1 MPPALTGFNGAKLR
15 EAREARL
22 LTGVSLA
29 ELARVTSAMISQYEH
44 GKRTPQTDV
53 LQRIADALSL
63 PVSFFLQRHEDETA
77 LDSPLTFRSYSSAT
91 KSARTREDWRFRW
104 HVSITHYLE
113 RFVALPQVRF
123 PDWEMPAPNDLSDQD
138 IDLVATKL
146 RRFWGLDDE
155 PISDLA
161 ELAERNGAIVVR
173 YDLGAK
179 ALDAYS
185 AWSAGRPHIILGAD
199 KMAAVRSRY
208 DTAHEIAHLIL
219 HRGISE
225 AQLKTGELHK
235 EIERQANFFA
245 GSFLLPASTFAED
258 VTVPTLDSVLPLKPK
273 WRASVGAMIFRA
285 EWLSLIPADQARR
298 LWISYGRRGWRNHE
312 PFDEE
317 FPVEQPRTLRAA
329 FDLAR
334 QSRTFTIGGLRSA
347 LHFSDADIEQL
358 GGLPHDY
365 LRDVPH
371 GDMRAWQDD
380 VGERSEDSEGGF
392 RLLEFPTR

>member
-1 MPPALTGFNGAKLR
+1 MPPGLTGFNGSRLR

-29 ELARVTSAMISQYEH
+29 ELAHATSAMISQYEH
-44 GKRTPQTDV
+44 GKRTPQSDV
-53 LQRIADALSL
+53 LQRIADALRL
-63 PVSFFLQRHEDETA
+63 PVSFFLQGHEDESV
-77 LDSPLTFRSYSSAT
+77 LDSPLTFRSFSSAT
-91 KSARTREDWRFRW
+91 KGARTREDWRFRW
-104 HVSITHYLE
+104 HVTITHYLE

-123 PDWEMPAPNDLSDQD
+123 PDWDVPAPNDLSDQD

-155 PISDLA
+155 PISDLV
-161 ELAERNGAIVVR
+161 ELAERNGAVVVR
-173 YDLGAK
+173 YDLGAQ

-185 AWSAGRPHIILGAD
+185 AWSADRPHIILGAD

-208 DTAHEIAHLIL
+208 DAVHEIAHLVL
-219 HRGISE
+219 HRQISDV
-225 AQLKTGELHK
+225 QLKTGELHK

-245 GSFLLPASTFAED
+245 GSFLLPAGTFAED
-258 VTVPTLDSVLPLKPK
+258 FTVPTLDAVLSLKPK
-273 WRASVGAMIFRA
+273 WRVSVGAMIFRA
-285 EWLSLIPADQARR
+285 EWLSLIPEDQARR

-317 FPVEQPRTLRAA
+317 LPIEQPRTLRAA

-334 QSRTFTIGGLRSA
+334 QARSFTIGGLRSA
-347 LHFSDADIEQL
+347 HHYSDADIEQL
-358 GGLPHDY
+358 LGLPHDY

-371 GDMRAWQDD
+371 GDMHTWRQDS
-380 VGERSEDSEGGF
+380 GEGGDSGF